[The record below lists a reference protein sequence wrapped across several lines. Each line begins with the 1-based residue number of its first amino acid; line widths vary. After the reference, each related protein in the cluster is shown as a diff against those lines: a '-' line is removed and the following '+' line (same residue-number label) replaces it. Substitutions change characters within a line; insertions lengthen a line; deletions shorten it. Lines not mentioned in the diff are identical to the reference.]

1 MATLIQIR
9 RDTLDNW
16 TSVNPVLQSGEISF
30 VTDQNKF
37 KVGDGSS
44 LWADLPYLKADA
56 FIDSVE
62 LGTDTTGNYAAQV
75 TGSGEGILV
84 TGSGESA
91 SVVIEN
97 TGVVSLSG
105 TENEIEVSAS
115 TGSVTIGLP
124 STISSDTTGN
134 SATATALETS
144 RTISFGGDLSGSA
157 TFDGTQDITINA
169 TLDSD
174 SSVNSLTGTDN
185 QIDVSASVGAVTLSL
200 PETINV
206 DTSGNAATA
215 TALETSRVIELNG
228 DISGSAS
235 FDGSASISISATI
248 EPNSVSLGTDTTGN
262 YVASASAGAGIVIS
276 GSGSENANITIE
288 NDGVLSLTGTAS
300 QISVSASNG
309 DPTLSFPSSVVFPGS
324 VTLNSNP
331 TESLGAA
338 TKQYVDEVA
347 QGLVTK
353 PSVLGAT
360 VSNVS
365 GIYDNGSSGVGA
377 TLTHDTDG
385 VFPPTAGGATGW
397 QIGSGI
403 LLKNQTNKEENGRYY
418 ISDMGSL
425 STPYVLTRCGFCD
438 EADEIP
444 GAYIFVQSGTYEGTG
459 WIQVVD
465 DPTTFVVGTDDI
477 NVYQFSGAGTYTAGS
492 GLNLDGTQFSNAGV
506 LSLTGTANEIEVSAS
521 AGNIVVGLPST
532 ISSSTT
538 GNSATADKLSTARTI
553 ALTGDVTGNVS
564 FDGSASVSISTSIA
578 ENSVT
583 LGTDTSGNY
592 VATATAGTG
601 IEVTGSGSEN
611 AGITVTNTGVTSL
624 VGTANEV
631 EVSSSAGAITISLP
645 ATINADTT
653 GNSGTSTKLTT
664 ARAIA
669 LTGDVTGTANFD
681 GSASAGIST
690 TLANSGVSASSYGSS
705 SEIPI
710 LTIDE
715 KGRVTSASV
724 AIIESL
730 PDQTGNAGEFLT
742 TDGTN
747 ASWSAL
753 NVEPTIHPM
762 FIIGGV

>member
-75 TGSGEGILV
+75 TGSGDGILV

-115 TGSVTIGLP
+115 IGSVTIGLP

-215 TALETSRVIELNG
+215 TALETSRVIELSG

-262 YVASASAGAGIVIS
+262 YVASASAGAGIIIS

-288 NDGVLSLTGTAS
+288 NDGVLSLTGTVS

-309 DPTLSFPSSVVFPGS
+309 DPTLSFPSSVVFPGI

-331 TESLGAA
+331 TASLGAA

-385 VFPPTAGGATGW
+385 VFPPTSGGATGW

-492 GLNLDGTQFSNAGV
+492 GLNLDGTQFSNTGV
-506 LSLTGTANEIEVSAS
+506 LSLTGTANEVEVSAS
-521 AGNIVVGLPST
+521 SGNITVSLPST
-532 ISSSTT
+532 INANTT
-538 GNSATADKLSTARTI
+538 GNSAT
-553 ALTGDVTGNVS
+553 
-564 FDGSASVSISTSIA
+564 
-578 ENSVT
+578 
-583 LGTDTSGNY
+583 
-592 VATATAGTG
+592 
-601 IEVTGSGSEN
+601 
-611 AGITVTNTGVTSL
+611 
-624 VGTANEV
+624 
-631 EVSSSAGAITISLP
+631 
-645 ATINADTT
+645 
-653 GNSGTSTKLTT
+653 STKLATE
-664 ARAIA
+664 RAIS
-669 LTGDVTGTANFD
+669 LNGDVTGTANFD

-690 TLANSGVSASSYGSS
+690 TLANTAVTPASYGSAS
-705 SEIPI
+705 ATS
-710 LTIDE
+710 TFTVDS
-715 KGRVTSASV
+715 KGRLTAASNTAIAVAQSAVT
-724 AIIESL
+724 
-730 PDQTGNAGEFLT
+730 NLT
-742 TDGTN
+742 TDLALKANIASPTFTGVPAAPTASYDTDSTQIATTAYVQDAIERTTINTKTASYTLALSDAGETIEMNVASGNDITIPLNSSVAFPIGSVVDIIQYGEGQTTIVPDSGVTIRSKDGNLKLTGQYSGATMYKRGTDEWV
-747 ASWSAL
+747 AVGDL
-753 NVEPTIHPM
+753 TT
-762 FIIGGV
+762 